1 MPRAIVDAHDLG
13 EFEAVDAGH
22 LDIEE
27 SEGIVMDQHELE
39 SFLAA
44 ARRVEVQPLA
54 LEQRNQRKQVFFEI
68 IDQQEPDGVV
78 EWRHCAAV
86 SFRKLEI
93 WSSVMT
99 SAVGHAASAAA
110 GMIGTSALA
119 GSSTIAV
126 PPASPTAFSPAA
138 PS

>member
-1 MPRAIVDAHDLG
+1 MSASIGFWMEIDGAGFIATETPRHARGAGGNEDDRDMPRAIVDAHDLG

-68 IDQQEPDGVV
+68 ID
-78 EWRHCAAV
+78 
-86 SFRKLEI
+86 
-93 WSSVMT
+93 
-99 SAVGHAASAAA
+99 
-110 GMIGTSALA
+110 
-119 GSSTIAV
+119 
-126 PPASPTAFSPAA
+126 
-138 PS
+138 